1 MNIKYF
7 LASTTCGLMLM
18 AAPAF
23 AQNSTEQPV
32 ENTQQ
37 NAEVKVIEQASDAVQ
52 DTVNQA
58 GQMTKSAVEGLDNAG
73 KELQKHALE
82 SLDYAQTN
90 TTKFLNSA
98 KTMITTGEVDE
109 NMTYALSVVGGA
121 AVGTAVASV
130 AGVGTISSI
139 AIIATGGVIG
149 SMIYANDAELIDAD
163 KPEVTSN

>member
-1 MNIKYF
+1 
-7 LASTTCGLMLM
+7 
-18 AAPAF
+18 
-23 AQNSTEQPV
+23 
-32 ENTQQ
+32 
-37 NAEVKVIEQASDAVQ
+37 
-52 DTVNQA
+52 
-58 GQMTKSAVEGLDNAG
+58 MTKSAVVGRVDNAG